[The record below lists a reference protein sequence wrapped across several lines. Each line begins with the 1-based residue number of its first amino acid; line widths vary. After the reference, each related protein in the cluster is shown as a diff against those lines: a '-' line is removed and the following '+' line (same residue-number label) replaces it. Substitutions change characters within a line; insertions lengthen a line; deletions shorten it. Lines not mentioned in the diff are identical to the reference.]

1 MSSRDLFAEL
11 NTALA
16 EAKAHFEGKL
26 TLKSHQ
32 VAEVRELSISPDEIA
47 SIREQFNMSRGVF
60 ARVLHTSAR
69 TLENWEQG
77 RSVPNDQ
84 AITLLKLVQRHP
96 ETLSYISEL

>member
-11 NTALA
+11 STALV
-16 EAKAHFEGKL
+16 EAKAHSEGKL
-26 TLKSHQ
+26 TLKTHR
-32 VAEVRELSISPDEIA
+32 VAEVGELSISPDEIA
-47 SIREQFNMSRGVF
+47 SIRAQFNMSRGVF
-60 ARVLHTSAR
+60 ARVLHTSSR